1 MRGRSA
7 GILFLVLAVMLA
19 TLPVR
24 VAAAITTA
32 FTTRFD
38 VNVNGSIMLRG
49 NANLTCPVH
58 LLTPT
63 CSAARNGT
71 GSTLNE
77 ELNNNGYPMVFTDA
91 DGDPATFNDST
102 ATVDM
107 PAGSTVL
114 FAGLY
119 WGADPYA
126 GTSVGVLL
134 GTAAPSPADRNKV
147 LFRTPAGSTWNPI
160 TASDLYET
168 TLSEPVYQGFAD
180 VTALVS
186 GAGNGVYSVANI
198 QAGRGK
204 GKYAGWTLVIAYSN
218 PAEDLRSLR
227 VYDGFGLIDSG
238 STTIPVT
245 GFEAP
250 HSGPVQAE
258 VGAVAYEGDLGK
270 TGDGLQLNGQSLSDG
285 VNPAN
290 NVFNS
295 TASEGGAILGG
306 RNPGY
311 RNLFGV
317 DMDQFNA
324 SGILPNAATSATLRI
339 STSQETYY
347 PGVITIAID
356 LYAPKIVTAKTATDL
371 NGGTLVPGDEIEYR
385 IEARNDG
392 NDIADGVTLA
402 DAMPVYTTY
411 VPSSSRVGG
420 AAVTDAADTDGA
432 RVSAGTAVFQLGSIP
447 YQGSTYVT
455 FRVKVNLNTPAGYA
469 ISNLVNVSYTGRTTS
484 VAVAAAGG
492 TSATPVLQPESDLAG
507 ALAVVPAYVQ
517 RASTPAAV
525 TYTATVTN
533 VGPHPEPAAR
543 AQLTLPTGLTA
554 GTLPAGCAAA
564 GPVVT
569 CQLGPVIAGHQASVS
584 IPATAGSST
593 AADAVATVTAAGAGR
608 DTVSG
613 NNTGT
618 ASLAVNSPPV
628 ATADTAGTSN
638 GRAVSIDVRAN
649 DTDPDDTVSTLLVSI
664 TAAPAHGTAAVASN
678 GTINYTPV
686 YGWTGADVFTY
697 ELNDR
702 NGGTGTATVTVT
714 TANAPPQA
722 FDDERNAPPAS
733 PVPISVLAND
743 TDPNSAFG
751 DTLYLAAFTQ
761 PQSGE
766 GTVTQLGNVLTYAPD
781 ISFSG
786 RAHFT
791 YTVED
796 SNGGQD
802 TGDVYVDVENAA
814 PTAADDAKTT
824 PFETDVLIPVLDND
838 TDPNVGDS
846 KILVSVDAP
855 GVQSGSQVL
864 YQPPAGYSGTVDFSY
879 RMRDV
884 GGLISTAM
892 VTVTVLNDPPH
903 AADHAVNTPY
913 GTHLDVDVL
922 AGATDRNLPPDT
934 LRVIGVTNPAD
945 GTAVMG
951 SGGIVRYTPDAGFS
965 GIDHFD
971 YTIDDGHGD
980 TDTGRV
986 TIDVANGL
994 PRAVDD
1000 AITVQAG
1007 VPLAIDVMAND
1018 TGDPNGDPLTLSV
1031 TSPAAFGLAT
1041 VGPGNRITY
1050 TPGTGHRGADAFGY
1064 TLSDGLGSSSA
1075 VVTIGVVNSA
1085 PVARPDAVATDTNT
1099 AVVVDPLAN
1108 DGDPNGDALTLAGMT
1123 AAAHGTM
1130 TDNGDGTYTYTPE
1143 TGFYGTDTIGY
1154 AIRDPYRLAASAVI
1168 SITVRNAAPVA
1179 LDDSFV
1185 AHPQV
1190 TTTLDVLGND
1200 SDPNTGQEL
1209 SIASAGPAGKG
1220 SAVLAEDGTL
1230 TYRSSPGSTGQDT
1243 FTYAV
1248 TDDLG
1253 RTDTGL
1259 VTITINGPPA
1269 PVTDSVTTPS
1279 GTPVDIPAT
1288 ANDLDPESEALTV
1301 VTVGT
1306 PGHGT
1311 AAINGDGTVGYAPDP
1326 AFAGTDTFPYEVRD
1340 VTGNTATGSI
1350 SVVVENAPPI
1360 ARPDSSAVLT
1370 GRNVLID
1377 VLANDTDANIAQT
1390 LSISSASVPGH
1401 GVASLSGGQIR
1412 YAPTGN
1418 WTGQDTFTYQV
1429 SDGAGGLG
1437 SATVDVTVTDGQPIA
1452 NPDRTATGYRTAAT
1466 VPVLANDADPAGTL
1480 AVVAVTQ
1487 PSHGVASF
1495 TTAAV
1500 RYVPAD
1506 GFSGTDTFSY
1516 SAEDDAGTRVTGTVT
1531 ITVGAPPAVPD
1542 RSAAT
1547 GPGERVGITLPG
1559 TDRQGRPVTVTGL
1572 GTPAHGT
1579 VALNADGTVTY
1590 TPNPGFS
1597 GTDTFTYTVVDEYGN
1612 LAEAT
1617 IEVRVAAASVP
1628 NPSPSPHPAPSSS
1641 PPNSSPPSS
1650 SPPGSSR
1657 SPSSSRSPGVS
1668 PTVAPSPTDP
1678 DDGPNRVPLI
1688 GPDIQ
1693 AVTAGEQVTIWP
1705 LRNDTDPDGDPIS
1718 LIDVGRPAHGT
1729 ATASSGSP
1737 SGLAAARSSTDK
1749 IVYIPAPGFA
1759 SGTDSFTYTIGD
1771 DRGGTATGT
1780 ITVRVVA
1787 AADPLPVTG
1796 HDLMS
1801 LARIGTA
1808 VILTGTGLYI
1818 LSTPPARK
1826 PRSPAG

>member
-24 VAAAITTA
+24 VAAAITTP

-38 VNVNGSIMLRG
+38 VNANGSIMLRG

-91 DGDPATFNDST
+91 DGDAATFNDSA

-126 GTSVGVLL
+126 GSSLGALL
-134 GTAAPSPADRNKV
+134 GADAPSIADRGKV
-147 LFRTPAGSTWNPI
+147 LFRTPAAATWNPI
-160 TASDLYET
+160 TASDTYET
-168 TLSEPVYQGFAD
+168 TTAEPVYQSFAD
-180 VTALVS
+180 VTALVA
-186 GAGNGVYSVANI
+186 GVGNGVYSVANI

-204 GKYAGWTLVIAYSN
+204 GTYAGWTLVIAYAN

-270 TGDGLQLNGQSLSDG
+270 TGDGLQLNGQALSDG

-324 SGILPNAATSATLRI
+324 SGILPNAATSAALRI
-339 STSQETYY
+339 STSSETYY

-356 LYAPKIVTAKTATDL
+356 LYAPKIVTTKTAADL

-392 NDIADGVTLA
+392 RDIADGVTLA
-402 DAMPVYTTY
+402 DAMPVYTAY
-411 VPSSSRVGG
+411 VPSSARIGA
-420 AAVTDAADTDGA
+420 AAVTDAADTDGG
-432 RVSAGTAVFQLGSIP
+432 RVSGGTAVFTLGSIP

-455 FRVKVNLNTPAGYA
+455 FRVTVDLNTPAGYA
-469 ISNLVNVSYTGRTTS
+469 ISNMVNVSYTGRTTS

-492 TSATPVLQPESDLAG
+492 TSAAPVLQPDSDLVG

-517 RASTPAAV
+517 RASTPVPV

-533 VGPHPEPAAR
+533 AGPDPEPAAR
-543 AQLTLPTGLTA
+543 AQLTLPAGLTA
-554 GTLPAGCAAA
+554 GALPAGCTAA
-564 GPVVT
+564 GQVVT
-569 CQLGPVIAGHQASVS
+569 CQLGPVLAGHQASVTV
-584 IPATAGSST
+584 PATAGSSA
-593 AADAVATVTAAGAGR
+593 AADAVATVIAAGAGR

-613 NNTGT
+613 NNTGS
-618 ASLAVNSPPV
+618 ASLSVNSPPV
-628 ATADTAGTSN
+628 ATADTAGTAN
-638 GRAVSIDVRAN
+638 GQAVSIDVRAN

-678 GTINYTPV
+678 GTITYTPV
-686 YGWTGADVFTY
+686 YGWTGPDVFTY

-702 NGGTGTATVTVT
+702 NGGTATATVTVT

-743 TDPNSAFG
+743 TDPNTVFG
-751 DTLYLAAFTQ
+751 DTLHLFSFTQ
-761 PQSGE
+761 PQSGA
-766 GTVTQLGNVLTYAPD
+766 GVVTRLGDVLTYAPD

-796 SNGGQD
+796 SHGGQD

-824 PFETDVLIPVLDND
+824 PFETDVLVDVLAND

-846 KILVSVDAP
+846 KTLVSVDPP
-855 GVQSGSQVL
+855 GIPSGSQVL
-864 YQPPAGYSGTVDFSY
+864 YQPPAGFSGTVDFAY
-879 RMRDV
+879 VMRDS
-884 GGLISTAM
+884 GGLTSTGT
-892 VTVTVLNDPPH
+892 VTVTVLNGPPD
-903 AADHAVNTPY
+903 AIDHAVTTPY
-913 GTHLDVDVL
+913 GTFRDVDVL
-922 AGATDRNLPPDT
+922 AGALDPNLPPDP
-934 LRVIGVTNPAD
+934 LRVSGVTNPAD
-945 GTAVMG
+945 GTAVMR

-965 GIDHFD
+965 GTDHFD
-971 YTIDDGHGD
+971 YTTDDGKGG
-980 TDTGRV
+980 TDTARV
-986 TIDVANGL
+986 TIDVENGL
-994 PRAVDD
+994 PQAVDD
-1000 AITVQAG
+1000 AVTVQAG

-1018 TGDPNGDPLTLSV
+1018 TGDPNGDPLTISV
-1031 TSPAAFGLAT
+1031 TSPAAFGTAS

-1050 TPGTGHRGADAFGY
+1050 TPGVGHLGADAFGY
-1064 TLSDGLGSSSA
+1064 TLSDGIGSSSA

-1085 PVARPDAVATDTNT
+1085 PIARPDAVTTDTNT
-1099 AVVVDPLAN
+1099 PVPVDPLAN
-1108 DGDPNGDALTLAGMT
+1108 DSDPNGDRITLSGMT

-1130 TDNGDGTYTYTPE
+1130 ADNGDGTYTYTPD

-1154 AIRDPYRLAASAVI
+1154 AIEDPYRLASSAVI
-1168 SITVRNAAPVA
+1168 TITVRNAAPVA
-1179 LDDSFV
+1179 IDDSFL

-1190 TTTLDVLGND
+1190 TTTLDVLDND
-1200 SDPNTGQEL
+1200 YDPNTGQEL

-1220 SAVLAEDGTL
+1220 SVVLAASGTL

-1243 FTYAV
+1243 FTYVV

-1253 RTDTGL
+1253 RTDTGR
-1259 VTITINGPPA
+1259 VTITINGPPV
-1269 PVTDSVTTPS
+1269 PVADAVTTPS
-1279 GTPVDIPAT
+1279 GTPVTIPAT

-1301 VTVGT
+1301 VAVGT

-1311 AAINGDGTVGYAPDP
+1311 ATINGDGAVDYAPDP
-1326 AFAGTDTFPYEVRD
+1326 AFAGTDTFGYDVRD
-1340 VTGNTATGSI
+1340 ATGNTATGSI
-1350 SVVVENAPPI
+1350 SVLVENAPPI
-1360 ARPDSSAVLT
+1360 AGPDESAVLT
-1370 GRNVLID
+1370 GRSILID
-1377 VLANDTDANIAQT
+1377 VLGNDTDANTGQT
-1390 LSISSASVPGH
+1390 LTISSVGAPGR

-1418 WTGQDTFTYQV
+1418 WTGRDTFTYQV

-1437 SATVDVTVTDGQPIA
+1437 SATVGVTVTDGQAIA
-1452 NPDRTATGYRTAAT
+1452 NPDRAATGYRTAAV

-1480 AVVAVTQ
+1480 TVVAVTQ
-1487 PSHGVASF
+1487 PSHGSASF
-1495 TTAAV
+1495 TTTTV
-1500 RYVPAD
+1500 RYLPAD

-1516 SAEDDAGTRVTGTVT
+1516 SAEDDTGTRVTQSVTV
-1531 ITVGAPPAVPD
+1531 TVGAPPTVPD
-1542 RSAAT
+1542 KSAAT
-1547 GPGERVGITLPG
+1547 GPGEKVGITLPG

-1579 VALNADGTVTY
+1579 VVLNADGTVTY

-1597 GTDTFTYTVVDEYGN
+1597 GTDSFTYTVVDEYGN

-1628 NPSPSPHPAPSSS
+1628 SPAPSPSPSPSPTLSPSPSSS
-1641 PPNSSPPSS
+1641 PVPGASPTG
-1650 SPPGSSR
+1650 SPRP
-1657 SPSSSRSPGVS
+1657 SPSPRP
-1668 PTVAPSPTDP
+1668 
-1678 DDGPNRVPLI
+1678 PNRVPLV
-1688 GPDIQ
+1688 GPDIE
-1693 AVTAGEQVTIWP
+1693 AVTAGEKVTVRP
-1705 LRNDTDPDGDPIS
+1705 LSNDSDPDGDPIS

-1729 ATASSGSP
+1729 ATAT
-1737 SGLAAARSSTDK
+1737 GLAATGARPVAADLAAADLAVARQSPAT
-1749 IVYIPAPGFA
+1749 IVYTPAPGFA

-1780 ITVRVVA
+1780 ITIRVVA
-1787 AADPLPVTG
+1787 ARDPLPVTG
-1796 HDLMS
+1796 DDLMS
-1801 LARIGTA
+1801 LARMGTA

-1818 LSTPPARK
+1818 LSGPPARK
-1826 PRSPAG
+1826 PRPPSP